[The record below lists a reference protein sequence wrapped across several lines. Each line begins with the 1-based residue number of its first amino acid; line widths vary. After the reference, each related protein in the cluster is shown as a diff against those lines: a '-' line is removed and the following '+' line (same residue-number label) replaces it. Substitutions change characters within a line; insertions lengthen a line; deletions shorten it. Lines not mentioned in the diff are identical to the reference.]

1 MSKVLVIRT
10 SSLGDV
16 AMLVPVLV
24 SVASKYPQ
32 SRFTILTRA
41 AFAPLFQN
49 LSFNISVIS
58 LHLSKKHKGIIGLLR
73 ILGKILPMGF
83 SHVADEHD
91 VLRSKVIRFFMKILG
106 RKVRHIDKGRNE
118 KEEMISSKRL
128 TPPLESTIN
137 RYMDTFTRLG
147 FPATMNFSN
156 FFDFKT
162 RDLSIFK
169 PHITHKEG
177 KWIGI
182 APFAKHKG
190 KIYPIEKSEN
200 IVNTLSKEK
209 DTTIIMLGGRED
221 FKIFEEWKAKYP
233 NIINMA
239 GKLNLEKELLL
250 ISYMDVVISM
260 DSANMHLASLVNVP
274 VVSVWGATHP
284 SLGFY
289 GYRQDP
295 QNAIQINDLECR
307 PCSVFG
313 DKPCIRGDYACLYRI
328 SELTI
333 INKVHQV
340 LHQKKADIKQDFV
353 EQNGKKLSH

>member
-24 SVASKYPQ
+24 SVAAKYPQ

-58 LHLSKKHKGIIGLLR
+58 IHLTKKHKGILGLLR
-73 ILGKILPMGF
+73 ILFKVVPMRF

-91 VLRSKVIRFFMKILG
+91 VLRSKIIRFFMMITG
-106 RKVRHIDKGRNE
+106 RKVRHINKGRTE
-118 KEEMISSKRL
+118 KEEMISSKKL
-128 TPPLESTIN
+128 TPPLESMID
-137 RYMDTFTRLG
+137 RYMDTFARLG

-169 PHITHKEG
+169 PHITRKEG
-177 KWIGI
+177 QWIGV

-190 KIYPIEKSEN
+190 KIYPVEKSEN
-200 IVNTLSKEK
+200 IVRILSQNEHNKV
-209 DTTIIMLGGRED
+209 ILLGGKED
-221 FKIFEEWKAKYP
+221 FNIFEEWRSKYP
-233 NIINMA
+233 NVINMA

-274 VVSVWGATHP
+274 VVSIWGATHP

-289 GYRQDP
+289 GYRQNP
-295 QNAIQINDLECR
+295 ENAIQINDLDCR

-313 DKPCIRGDYACLYRI
+313 DKPCIRGDYACLNRI
-328 SELTI
+328 SESMVIKKVEKILKEKEVSLETI
-333 INKVHQV
+333 
-340 LHQKKADIKQDFV
+340 
-353 EQNGKKLSH
+353 EQTS

>member
-1 MSKVLVIRT
+1 MAKVLVIRT

-24 SVASKYPQ
+24 SVATKYPQ
-32 SRFTILTRA
+32 SRFTVLTRA

-49 LSFNISVIS
+49 LSFNISVVS
-58 LHLSKKHKGIIGLLR
+58 LHLTKKHKGIIGLLR
-73 ILGKILPMGF
+73 IIGKVLPMGF

-91 VLRSKVIRFFMKILG
+91 VLRSKIIRFLMMITGK
-106 RKVRHIDKGRNE
+106 KVRHIRKGRAE
-118 KEEMISSKRL
+118 KEAMISSKQL
-128 TPPLESTIN
+128 NPPLESTIE
-137 RYMDTFTRLG
+137 RYMDTFNRLG
-147 FPATMNFSN
+147 FPAPMTFSN

-169 PHITHKEG
+169 PHITQKEG
-177 KWIGI
+177 RWIGI
-182 APFAKHKG
+182 APFSKHKG

-200 IVNTLSKEK
+200 IIRTLSQIEGN
-209 DTTIIMLGGRED
+209 TIILLGGKED
-221 FKIFEEWKAKYP
+221 FNIFEEWKAKYP

-274 VVSVWGATHP
+274 VVSIWGATHP

-289 GYRQDP
+289 GYKQDMS
-295 QNAIQINDLECR
+295 NAVQIDLDCR

-313 DKPCIRGDYACLYRI
+313 DKPCARGDYACLHQI
-328 SELTI
+328 PESMI
-333 INKVHQV
+333 IDKVNSI
-340 LHQKKADIKQDFV
+340 L
-353 EQNGKKLSH
+353 GKKPIEEEKIEEQIIGR